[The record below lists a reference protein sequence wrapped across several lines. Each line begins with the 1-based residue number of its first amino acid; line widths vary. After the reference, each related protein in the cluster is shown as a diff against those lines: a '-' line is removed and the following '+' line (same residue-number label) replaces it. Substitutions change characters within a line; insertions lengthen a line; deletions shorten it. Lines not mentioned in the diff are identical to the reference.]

1 MISGWMV
8 RFCCVTL
15 LGILHLVANTPA
27 WAASFDCAKAVTQ
40 VEKMICRD
48 AGLSKLDEDLARA
61 YKNALV
67 SATIDKTRVKNEQ
80 IIWLK
85 YTRNGCSTIACLAE
99 AYKARLAVL
108 AIPAVFSSEE
118 KESRGNAF
126 IAKAQAGEV
135 DCAHEA
141 QALVD
146 KIPGKFDRDTT
157 KNIFIYECLRGMF
170 KARRFDEAQRQIET
184 LGGNPQ
190 IWGMRMLDEI
200 VMVPVYATTE
210 NPPKYYFSCTTSYT
224 GSELEKL
231 TLAVLNRVDLNRGNP
246 SDIDPPPYISLST
259 YIGRLPDL
267 IDKSCINEAQA
278 IHQINLLLDDGLHT
292 TLWTE
297 EGVDIKHARAR
308 IGIIDARR
316 SAWDDFSLIMWLGD
330 EALARRILK
339 GGITTGKTTRL
350 YLFARAPTMKMV
362 RLLEEYGFRLK
373 AAEFRQV
380 LKLLDLEMNE
390 EAWLPD
396 EEVMHYYQS
405 QSTNQGRI
413 EQ

>member
-1 MISGWMV
+1 M
-8 RFCCVTL
+8 RFYLFVI
-15 LGILHLVANTPA
+15 LGILQIVVGTQS
-27 WAASFDCAKAVTQ
+27 WATGFDCAKAATK
-40 VEKMICRD
+40 VEEMICQN
-48 AGLSKLDEDLARA
+48 AELSRLDDDLALA

-67 SATIDKTRVKNEQ
+67 SATDKMWLKKEQ

-85 YTRNGCSTIACLAE
+85 YTRNGCPTVACLAE
-99 AYKARLAVL
+99 AYKARIAALAT
-108 AIPAVFSSEE
+108 PAVFGSEE
-118 KESRGNAF
+118 KEGRANAF

-157 KNIFIYECLRGMF
+157 KNIFIYECLRGML
-170 KARRFDEAQRQIET
+170 KAQRFDEAQRQIET

-190 IWGMRMLDEI
+190 IWGMRILDGI

-210 NPPKYYFSCTTSYT
+210 NPPEYYFSCTTSYT

-231 TLAVLNRVDLNRGNP
+231 TLAVLSRVDLNRGDP
-246 SDIDPPPYISLST
+246 SDSDPHPYS
-259 YIGRLPDL
+259 RLFGYMNRFFILVD
-267 IDKSCINEAQA
+267 SGCINETQA
-278 IHQINLLLDDGLHT
+278 IHQINLLLDDGLRA

-297 EGVDIKHARAR
+297 EGTDMAYAKAS
-308 IGIIDARR
+308 IGIVDARG
-316 SAWDDFSLIMWLGD
+316 SAWNGFARVMWLGD
-330 EALARRILK
+330 ETLARRILK
-339 GGITTGKTTRL
+339 GGITTGKNTRL

-373 AAEFRQV
+373 PAEFRQV

-390 EAWLPD
+390 GGWLPD